1 VTRRALCAAAA
12 AGQARHQ
19 VAGAGLGRRGD
30 GAVVLALLLAAVI
43 LAQPVPAVI
52 AAFLAAVAGATLG
65 LRQLRRRRTRR

>member
-12 AGQARHQ
+12 AGQSLHQ
-19 VAGAGLGRRGD
+19 VAGAGLGRRGG